1 MEAKDIGS
9 DKKVS
14 PKKNVIRDNAGYP
27 GWVDQ
32 FRGPGKEVRRI
43 GGRYYLYGFVPVY
56 DSQRKRTLK
65 KDRQLLGRLTEK
77 DGLIPKGSSHRAE
90 RKPRARKGRH
100 VRYTDDREYGISY
113 WMETAIRPLYYGGL
127 AEAFGP
133 NWKTLVCF
141 SLFRLAF
148 RCPICDFGG
157 HYSHSYISEMLP
169 GVPVSPEKVS
179 GVLAEVGSRRHL
191 IVGYLR
197 SFAAE
202 HDNIIFDGTDFE
214 CNSALMAHPML
225 TKLKTGGFGNG
236 VGLMCGFSVA
246 NALPIYYRIADGDVQ
261 DVTVV
266 RDSYKELALDDL
278 SLIADKGHCSA
289 ANIEEFNKAGV
300 KFVMPLKRSVSLDYD
315 AIGNADQAD
324 LLKSMF
330 GHMGRHVFHV
340 TLREKYHGATVHLF
354 LDECLR
360 QDESHDALD
369 RLEKAM
375 EARRASEEEADAANA
390 VRKAKLDEAVERELK
405 RGRKHYT
412 DKPLQEDTDRASEA
426 MRRLTEGTDEYDAVT
441 PKGKT
446 VDELVADYQAKA
458 KKFGTIAL
466 AVNNGDEAKKAY
478 MKYKTRDSVE
488 KMIDVL
494 KNVTEADRMYMQNP
508 DVAEG
513 WMFCNILALHFYYRL
528 YVKLKENK
536 LLNHHS
542 PQDVLLEMSRVR
554 AAMIDDKWHVIESTN
569 VRHDFL
575 EKAGILIPYGKQL

>member
-1 MEAKDIGS
+1 MNSKDTGHKKEGS
-9 DKKVS
+9 SKR
-14 PKKNVIRDNAGYP
+14 NAIRDKAGYP
-27 GWVDQ
+27 DWVDQ
-32 FRGPGKEVRRI
+32 YRGTGKEVRRI
-43 GGRYYLYGFVPVY
+43 GGRFYLYGFVPVY
-56 DSQRKRTLK
+56 DSRRKRTMK
-65 KDRQLLGRLTEK
+65 KDRQLLGRLTER
-77 DGLIPKGSSHRAE
+77 DGLIPKGSGVRAE

-113 WMETAIRPLYYGGL
+113 WMESAVGPQYYTGL
-127 AEAFGP
+127 EEAFGP
-133 NWKTLVCF
+133 CWKTLACF
-141 SLFRLAF
+141 SLFRLVF
-148 RCPICDFGG
+148 QSPICDFGG

-169 GVPVSPEKVS
+169 GVAVSPEKVS
-179 GVLAEVGSRRHL
+179 EVLAEVGSRRHL
-191 IVGYLR
+191 IVSYLR

-225 TKLKTGGFGNG
+225 TKLKSGGFGAG

-246 NALPIYYRIADGDVQ
+246 NSLPIYYRITDGDMQ

-266 RDSYKELALDDL
+266 RDSYKELALEDL

-289 ANIEEFNKAGV
+289 GNIEKFNKSGV
-300 KFVMPLKRSVSLDYD
+300 RYIMPLKRSVKLDYD
-315 AIGNADQAD
+315 AIGSADQAA
-324 LLKSMF
+324 LLKTMF
-330 GHMGRHVFHV
+330 SHMGRHIFHV

-369 RLEKAM
+369 RLDAEM
-375 EARRASEEEADAANA
+375 EARRASEEKAESENA
-390 VRKAKLDEAVERELK
+390 VRRAKLEEAVERELK
-405 RGRKHYT
+405 KSRRHYT
-412 DKPLQEDTDRASEA
+412 DKPLAEDPERASEA
-426 MRRLTEGTDEYDAVT
+426 MRRLVEGTDEYDAVT
-441 PKGKT
+441 PKGRT

-466 AVNNGDEAKKAY
+466 AVNNGDDARKAY
-478 MKYKTRDSVE
+478 MKYKSRDSVE

-494 KNVTEADRMYMQNP
+494 KNVAEADRMYMQNP

-528 YVKLKENK
+528 YMKLKETE

-554 AAMIDDKWHVIESTN
+554 AAKIDDKWHIIESTN
-569 VRHDFL
+569 VRHEFL
-575 EKAGILIPYGKQL
+575 EKIGIHIPYGKEL